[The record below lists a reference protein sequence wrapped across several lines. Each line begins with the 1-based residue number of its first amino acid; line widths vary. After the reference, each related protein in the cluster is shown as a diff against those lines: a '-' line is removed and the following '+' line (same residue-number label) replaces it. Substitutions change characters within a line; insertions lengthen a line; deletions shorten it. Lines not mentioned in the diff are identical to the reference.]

1 MFKDGYLK
9 EIDNVFTVEEC
20 KTLINKAERLGF
32 TKASF
37 NDSINTDIRKSSRI
51 IIPDSIL
58 ANDLYDR
65 INEYIPVSFKGYNFS
80 HINPYF
86 RFLKYTKGDEF
97 KPHTDG
103 EYREGNKVS
112 KFTLLIYL
120 NEEYKGGYTSISL
133 GENLKSWFSIVPKY
147 GKVIIQEQ
155 SILHA
160 VFPLQEGTKYV
171 IRTDIMYSL

>member
-1 MFKDGYLK
+1 MFKAGYLK

-20 KTLINKAERLGF
+20 KNLINKAEQTGF
-32 TKASF
+32 TKALF
-37 NDSINTDIRKSSRI
+37 NESINTEIRKSSRI
-51 IIPDSIL
+51 IITDNKL
-58 ANDLYDR
+58 ANDLYER
-65 INEYIPVSFKGYNFS
+65 INDHIPVSFKGYNFS

-112 KFTLLIYL
+112 KFTILIYL
-120 NEEYKGGYTSISL
+120 NDEYKGGYTSIYSN
-133 GENLKSWFSIVPKY
+133 ENWFSIVPKY
-147 GKVIIQEQ
+147 GKVIIQDQ